1 MLNLKIKDYSR
12 KGVVLF
18 FCVLMVGIVL
28 RVLSLHQS
36 ATSPEIAQLYFSHH
50 LDQVFF
56 LDSQTPVYYL
66 LNSPSIS
73 ILRILQLLLSLG
85 IVCTCLV
92 WLIQKRSLI
101 QGLLLFSLW
110 WLWPVNLISFDLLPV
125 ISLLVMV
132 LWYVKPSLKPWVWWL
147 VLFLTQSFHPFILLL
162 VWSLSFFEYYR
173 KRMNGSELRFI
184 ISSSLPVLI
193 YLGAKFWTF
202 GLQNF
207 KLDVPSL
214 HFLFFLLPLCFL
226 VFQKREASY
235 QQLYGLLIVFVL
247 YDVLVVKPWVK
258 FPGDD
263 EAVAEFKT
271 YTSELYERPVVICA
285 TIPQQDYYFKLK
297 HDCQFEVLK
306 HQLAKQE
313 FYYFDLSGTR
323 SDLVGFLKK
332 NAPHV
337 EEKKFHHAT
346 FLSVSY

>member
-1 MLNLKIKDYSR
+1 MLDLKIKDYSR
-12 KGVVLF
+12 RGVVLF
-18 FCVLMVGIVL
+18 FCVLVVGLVL
-28 RVLSLHQS
+28 RVLSIHQS
-36 ATSPEIAQLYFSHH
+36 ATATEIANLYFSHN
-50 LDQVFF
+50 LNQVFF
-56 LDSQTPVYYL
+56 LDSHTPVYYFIFAK
-66 LNSPSIS
+66 SITF
-73 ILRILQLLLSLG
+73 LRVMMMLFSLSLIG
-85 IVCTCLV
+85 ICSY

-101 QGLLLFSLW
+101 QGLLFFSVW
-110 WLWPVNLISFDLLPV
+110 WLWPVNLMSFELLPAMC
-125 ISLLVMV
+125 LLVLV
-132 LWYVKPSLKPWVWWL
+132 LWYVKPSLKPWVWWP
-147 VLFLTQSFHPFILLL
+147 VLCFVQCFHPFIFIL
-162 VWSLSFFEYYR
+162 VWGLSFFEYSR
-173 KRMNGSELRFI
+173 KRMSGSELRFI

-202 GLQNF
+202 GFQNF
-207 KLDVPSL
+207 KTDVPSL
-214 HFLFFLLPLCFL
+214 HFMLFLLPLCFL
-226 VFQKREASY
+226 VFQKREATY
-235 QQLYGLLIVFVL
+235 QQLYGLLAVFVL
-247 YDVLVVKPWVK
+247 YDVLVLKPWIK

-263 EAVAEFKT
+263 EAVADFKGH
-271 YTSELYERPVVICA
+271 TSELYERPVVICA